1 MCLRIEQSSLAHLN
15 APVDPS
21 PVLLDIIGEVDF
33 LGQKHRICWAS
44 PLRLNIHFLGFPCC
58 LSDFKFCLIVQF
70 STSVRGGDDCVTMS
84 GNLLLNDDSSLLL
97 NSVIVNS
104 NT

>member
-1 MCLRIEQSSLAHLN
+1 MPLSIPHRFSLTLLAKWIFWDRNIVFAGPLHL
-15 APVDPS
+15 
-21 PVLLDIIGEVDF
+21 G
-33 LGQKHRICWAS
+33 
-44 PLRLNIHFLGFPCC
+44 NIHIAGFPCC
-58 LSDFKFCLIVQF
+58 LSEFKFCLIVQF